1 MLRPLALALALL
13 ALPLALPAAPA
24 ATVVSPCAPEPFSL
38 DALDTTCA
46 PIRPGARMA
55 NGCTLNFV
63 VTDGTDLY
71 IGTAGHCA
79 TLGDPLTVSG
89 ASGVHGSIVFD
100 SARRD
105 YAFFRVDA
113 GSHGLVD
120 ATMSR
125 FAGPTKG
132 PTGVNVRDPL
142 VGELVYHYGHGV
154 SAGSMEETR
163 ARAGPVVLMT
173 DNPIGALRIPQFV
186 FVSNANGGDSGSP
199 VRLASGEA
207 AGILVA
213 AGPVLGY
220 APAILIAEPFTDAM
234 TDLATALGKP
244 VFLVEGRA
252 PVEP

>member
-1 MLRPLALALALL
+1 MRSALL
-13 ALPLALPAAPA
+13 LLVLMVPLALPSAPG
-24 ATVVSPCAPEPFSL
+24 ATLVSPCVPEPLSL
-38 DALDTTCA
+38 DPVDNACA

-79 TLGDPLTVSG
+79 NLGDALMVDG
-89 ASGVHGSIVFD
+89 AAGVHGVAAFD
-100 SARRD
+100 SARMD
-105 YAFFRVDA
+105 AAFFRIDA
-113 GSHGLVD
+113 GSRGLVD
-120 ATMSR
+120 PTMSR
-125 FAGPTKG
+125 FAGPTTG

-163 ARAGPVVLMT
+163 ARAGPVVFPAN
-173 DNPIGALRIPQFV
+173 DIDPEVAYPQFL
-186 FVSNANGGDSGSP
+186 FVSSANGGDSGSP

-220 APAILIAEPFTDAM
+220 NPALLFATPFADAM
-234 TDLATALGKP
+234 EDLALALGRP
-244 VFLVEGRA
+244 VTLVEGRA
-252 PVEP
+252 PIEV

>member
-1 MLRPLALALALL
+1 MLRTTVLVVLALSF
-13 ALPLALPAAPA
+13 ALPLAPAEPV
-24 ATVVSPCAPEPFSL
+24 VVSPCVPEPASL
-38 DALDTTCA
+38 DPVDNTCA

-79 TLGDPLTVSG
+79 SLGDALMVDG
-89 ASGVHGSIVFD
+89 APGVHGSLVFD
-100 SARRD
+100 STTRD
-105 YAFFRVDA
+105 AAFFRIDA
-113 GSHGLVD
+113 GSRGLVD
-120 ATMSR
+120 PTMSR

-132 PTGVNVRDPL
+132 PTGVNVRGAL

-163 ARAGPVVLMT
+163 ARAGPVVLGS
-173 DNPIGALRIPQFV
+173 DNPIGALRSNQFL
-186 FVSNANGGDSGSP
+186 FVSSANGGDSGSP
-199 VRLASGEA
+199 VRLATGEA

-220 APAILIAEPFTDAM
+220 NPAVLFAVPFDRAM
-234 TDLATALGKP
+234 QELGVALGTTMT
-244 VFLVEGRA
+244 LVEGR
-252 PVEP
+252 PPLEP